1 MKPFELL
8 KFDSTEA
15 LATAAA
21 KIFLD
26 EVAAANH
33 HERVYSVA
41 LSGGRIA
48 NNFYDAIVK
57 HAREEG
63 VAMAH
68 VHFFWADE
76 RCVPADDA
84 ESNYKT
90 ANDLLLKP
98 LSVPVAHVHRI
109 HGEETPEVAAKKA
122 SADILET
129 LPANANGQPIMDLI
143 ILGIGPD
150 GHTASL
156 FPREPESMVHDKV
169 VYRAVFNSPKPPPN
183 RVTLGY
189 QTIAAAKDVWVLV
202 SGDGK
207 EKIFAESLQSGSQT
221 PFARVLKLRS
231 ETKIFSDLKN
241 SS

>member
-1 MKPFELL
+1 MTETISF
-8 KFDSTEA
+8 STADA
-15 LATAAA
+15 LAFAAA
-21 KIFLD
+21 KEFLD

-33 HERVYSVA
+33 HERTYSVA

-57 HAREEG
+57 RARAES

-90 ANDLLLKP
+90 ANDLLFKP
-98 LSVPVAHVHRI
+98 LNVPVAHVHRI
-109 HGEETPEVAAKKA
+109 LGEESPEVAAQKA
-122 SADILET
+122 SADMLET
-129 LPANANGQPIMDLI
+129 LPANASGQPIMDLI

-156 FPREPESMVHDKV
+156 FPREPGAMVQDKA
-169 VYRAVFNSPKPPPN
+169 VYRAVHNSPKPPPN
-183 RVTLGY
+183 RVTMGY
-189 QTIAAAKDVWVLV
+189 PVIAAAKNVWFLV

-207 EKIFAESLQSGSQT
+207 GKIFTESLQSGSQT

-231 ETKIFSDLKN
+231 ETKIFSDLQN
-241 SS
+241 S